1 MNRVIF
7 ALIHTHIMA
16 NKENTQTTDKHP
28 TDIGIKNEN
37 SQGVAQILKQT
48 VSDEYVLSV
57 KTKNYHWN
65 VTGPQFNDLHKF
77 FDEQYEQIDVFIDE
91 VAERVRSLGIKT
103 IGSMADFL
111 NNSRLKED
119 TSVSRDATT
128 MLNNLLNDHEEL
140 IRNLRNDLETCSE
153 KFDDAGNADFLTG
166 LMEKHEKIAWMIRA
180 FLS

>member
-16 NKENTQTTDKHP
+16 NKENTQTIDKHP
-28 TDIGIKNEN
+28 TDIGITNEN
-37 SQGVAQILKQT
+37 SQGVAHILKQT

-65 VTGPQFNDLHKF
+65 VTGLQFNDLHKF

-91 VAERVRSLGIKT
+91 IAERIRSLGIKT

-111 NNSRLKED
+111 NNARLKED

-140 IRNLRNDLETCSE
+140 IRNLRNDLEVCQE